1 MPKNRFP
8 DTREKRELRR
18 RDLRKI
24 RELADIVGGSL
35 DYCGLPSVEF
45 LDVICWQE
53 VIKSVT
59 AFEND
64 PDALPDMLIERDRLQ
79 FPFPVE
85 VNPNDRDNMLDYLA
99 NEQYCFGLYNLDL
112 YGGLVYQTK
121 NKECKTTNALRQVFS
136 QQARNRRSF
145 VLICTFNVRDCGATE
160 YYQFLDSVRQALS
173 DRRLS
178 PENIRAHQQNQATRL
193 KLCFPFFCWQQAHP
207 LGLEQI
213 LCEATVYQSSAVMV
227 HFFQAFRH
235 TGGALPQ
242 FSPVSKVIEVANAP
256 LYEMVGQ
263 VRRKQCE
270 FPQVM

>member
-18 RDLRKI
+18 RDLQKMK
-24 RELADIVGGSL
+24 ELADIVGGSL

-45 LDVICWQE
+45 LDVVCWQE
-53 VIKSVT
+53 VINSVT
-59 AFEND
+59 AFENN
-64 PDALPDMLIERDRLQ
+64 PDSLADMQIQRDLLQ

-85 VNPNDRDNMLDYLA
+85 INPNERDNLLEYLI
-99 NEQYCFGLYNLDL
+99 NEQYCFGLYNLDFF
-112 YGGLVYQTK
+112 GGLVYQTK
-121 NKECKTTNALRQVFS
+121 DKECKTTNALRQIFS
-136 QQARNRRSF
+136 HQVKNKQSF

-160 YYQFLDSVRQALS
+160 YHEFLGSVKEGLS
-173 DRRLS
+173 GRHLS
-178 PENIRAHQQNQATRL
+178 AENIKAHDQNQTTRL

-213 LCEATVYQSSAVMV
+213 VCEATVYQSSATMV
-227 HFFQAFRH
+227 HFFQAFRYV
-235 TGGALPQ
+235 GGALPE

-256 LYEMVGQ
+256 LYEIKGQ

-270 FPQVM
+270 FPQVL